1 MITERTDKFN
11 LKRLENNYILN
22 EESKRLMKQYLI
34 IERDYRYA
42 LREMSAK
49 LENLNDYCEMTFY
62 HNPIHHMES
71 RLKSPDTILEK
82 MYRRNYS
89 IDLNTLKEYIYDIA
103 GVRVIC
109 KYVNDIYHIINLL
122 REQKDL
128 KIKLIKDYI
137 KNPKPTGYRS
147 IHVVFNMEIYIDST
161 IRVVPV
167 EIQFRTIAMD
177 MWASLEHEL
186 RYKSN
191 NKLSEEEEKAL
202 SKYADDLYNIDVK
215 MQDLYLSIDSIP
227 NE

>member
-1 MITERTDKFN
+1 
-11 LKRLENNYILN
+11 
-22 EESKRLMKQYLI
+22 
-34 IERDYRYA
+34 
-42 LREMSAK
+42 
-49 LENLNDYCEMTFY
+49 
-62 HNPIHHMES
+62 MES

-191 NKLSEEEEKAL
+191 NKLSEEEGKAL

-215 MQDLYLSIDSIP
+215 MQDLYLSIDSTP